1 MPYAVFPR
9 TPGRDYAGV
18 VIDGPAEWIGR
29 EVFGS
34 SGDLGIRRD
43 GTHAT
48 HLVVESDAVVEKP
61 ASISWEEAAGIG
73 VPFVTAMEGLRRAGL
88 PNRDETVLV
97 MGVNG
102 KVGQAAVQ
110 IATWRGARVIG
121 VVRRNE
127 RYEGHAN
134 SNVDVIDAS
143 ATDVATRVREI
154 TGGKGADIVFNT
166 VGDPYFQAAHK
177 SLAIRG
183 RQILI
188 AAVDRI
194 VQFNILEFY
203 RGQHTYVGIDTLG
216 LSSIATGAVLRELGS
231 GFAAGHLKPFPIRPG
246 AIYPPEQAKVAFTA
260 VAGSS
265 RDRVILR
272 PDITRPQSVSAPV
285 SQRDAGSVEAD
296 AAQLSAYHS
305 AGSRRTV
312 IIASPPYH
320 TPDSHRLPDRC
331 ARRRCAAEP
340 RCWMA
345 SSGTG
350 LLVSLKGHQCVGL
363 DTECSQ
369 HPTATEVGQVDNEA
383 GAIIAARAANQL
395 DRRLRRAT
403 RGDQVVNDQD
413 GSPVDGIL
421 VHLDDIDAVLQR
433 VLLPDRLQGSLPSCG
448 SARSRS
454 PACRQWLLP
463 G

>member
-1 MPYAVFPR
+1 MQPSSKPDPQTVEARCVRLAAKADNAAALAPVVETRLLSRGAGELLIEVKAAAVNPSDVKAATGLMPYAVFPR

-48 HLVVESDAVVEKP
+48 HLTVESDAVVEKP
-61 ASISWEEAAGIG
+61 SSISWEEAAGIG

-88 PNRDETVLV
+88 PNKDETVLV

-127 RYEGHAN
+127 PYEGHAN

-143 ATDVATRVREI
+143 ATDVATRVREL

-216 LSSIATGAVLRELGS
+216 LSSIATGAVLGELGS

-246 AIYPPEQAKVAFTA
+246 AIYPLEQAKVAFTA

-272 PDITRPQSVSAPV
+272 P
-285 SQRDAGSVEAD
+285 
-296 AAQLSAYHS
+296 
-305 AGSRRTV
+305 
-312 IIASPPYH
+312 
-320 TPDSHRLPDRC
+320 
-331 ARRRCAAEP
+331 
-340 RCWMA
+340 
-345 SSGTG
+345 
-350 LLVSLKGHQCVGL
+350 
-363 DTECSQ
+363 
-369 HPTATEVGQVDNEA
+369 
-383 GAIIAARAANQL
+383 
-395 DRRLRRAT
+395 
-403 RGDQVVNDQD
+403 
-413 GSPVDGIL
+413 
-421 VHLDDIDAVLQR
+421 
-433 VLLPDRLQGSLPSCG
+433 
-448 SARSRS
+448 
-454 PACRQWLLP
+454 
-463 G
+463 